1 MPVAGER
8 TRGSVPG
15 QGGRARITV
24 RPGARSMRG
33 RTPFAVLVVAL
44 LSAGLLGLLML
55 NTALNEGSF
64 TLARLKKQTTEAT
77 DRQQTLQQQIAEQ
90 SAPDALEQRA
100 RALGMVPGGDP
111 AFLNPDGTVTG
122 TAKPAQDKPPVPRP
136 SSADPSASASA
147 SGSGAP
153 AAEPTADPTAS
164 GSASGSAQPGAGA
177 SPADPG
183 IDLAPAPPASPS
195 AGAQR

>member
-1 MPVAGER
+1 
-8 TRGSVPG
+8 
-15 QGGRARITV
+15 
-24 RPGARSMRG
+24 MRG

-64 TLARLKKQTTEAT
+64 TLSRLKKQTTEAT
-77 DRQQTLQQQIAEQ
+77 DQQQTLQQQIARQ
-90 SAPDALEQRA
+90 SAPDALEQQA

-122 TAKPAQDKPPVPRP
+122 KAVPAEDAPPVPRP
-136 SSADPSASASA
+136 STAAPSAS
-147 SGSGAP
+147 GP
-153 AAEPTADPTAS
+153 ATP
-164 GSASGSAQPGAGA
+164 GA

-183 IDLAPAPPASPS
+183 IDLAPAPPVGSAPGASGSPSPGPSGSPS

>member
-33 RTPFAVLVVAL
+33 RTPFAVLVVTL

-64 TLARLKKQTTEAT
+64 TLSRLKKQTTEGT
-77 DRQQTLQQQIAEQ
+77 DQQQTLQQQIAEQ
-90 SAPDALEQRA
+90 SAPDALERRA
-100 RALGMVPGGDP
+100 RELGMVAGGDP

-122 TAKPAQDKPPVPRP
+122 TAKPAEDKPPVPRP
-136 SSADPSASASA
+136 STAAPSDPAAAASPGASAS
-147 SGSGAP
+147 
-153 AAEPTADPTAS
+153 
-164 GSASGSAQPGAGA
+164 PG
-177 SPADPG
+177 DPG
-183 IDLAPAPPASPS
+183 IDLAPAPPASAAPPASGSPS

>member
-1 MPVAGER
+1 
-8 TRGSVPG
+8 
-15 QGGRARITV
+15 
-24 RPGARSMRG
+24 MRG

-77 DRQQTLQQQIAEQ
+77 DQQQTLQQQIAQQ
-90 SAPDALEQRA
+90 SAPDALEQQA

-122 TAKPAQDKPPVPRP
+122 KAQPAEDEPPVPRP
-136 SSADPSASASA
+136 SAADPSASASGPA
-147 SGSGAP
+147 S
-153 AAEPTADPTAS
+153 
-164 GSASGSAQPGAGA
+164 PGAG
-177 SPADPG
+177 PADPG
-183 IDLAPAPPASPS
+183 IDLAPAPPAGSAPGPSGSPAPGPSGSPS

>member
-1 MPVAGER
+1 
-8 TRGSVPG
+8 
-15 QGGRARITV
+15 
-24 RPGARSMRG
+24 MRG

-64 TLARLKKQTTEAT
+64 TLSRLKKQTTEAT
-77 DRQQTLQQQIAEQ
+77 DQQQTLQQQIAQQ
-90 SAPDALEQRA
+90 SAPDALERRA
-100 RALGMVPGGDP
+100 RELGMVPGGDP
-111 AFLNPDGTVTG
+111 AFLNPDGTVNG

-136 SSADPSASASA
+136 STAAPSAA
-147 SGSGAP
+147 GSPDP
-153 AAEPTADPTAS
+153 AAS
-164 GSASGSAQPGAGA
+164 GSASPSPGA

-183 IDLAPAPPASPS
+183 IDLAPAPPPGAQPGAQAGPSGSPS

>member
-1 MPVAGER
+1 
-8 TRGSVPG
+8 
-15 QGGRARITV
+15 
-24 RPGARSMRG
+24 MRG

-64 TLARLKKQTTEAT
+64 TLSKLRKQTTEAT
-77 DRQQTLQQQIAEQ
+77 DQQQTLQQQIAEQ
-90 SAPDALEQRA
+90 SAPDALERRA
-100 RALGMVPGGDP
+100 RELGMVPGGDP

-122 TAKPAQDKPPVPRP
+122 KAKPAEDKPPVPRP
-136 SSADPSASASA
+136 STADPSASAGATGSPQPSPGA
-147 SGSGAP
+147 SG
-153 AAEPTADPTAS
+153 
-164 GSASGSAQPGAGA
+164 

-183 IDLAPAPPASPS
+183 IDLAPAPPAGPSGSPS

>member
-1 MPVAGER
+1 
-8 TRGSVPG
+8 
-15 QGGRARITV
+15 
-24 RPGARSMRG
+24 MRG

-64 TLARLKKQTTEAT
+64 TLARLRKQTTEAT
-77 DRQQTLQQQIAEQ
+77 DQQQTLQQQIAQQ

-111 AFLNPDGTVTG
+111 AFLNPDGSVTG
-122 TAKPAQDKPPVPRP
+122 KAKPAEDKPPVPRP
-136 SSADPSASASA
+136 SAADPSAAVS
-147 SGSGAP
+147 AP
-153 AAEPTADPTAS
+153 AASGPAS
-164 GSASGSAQPGAGA
+164 PGAGA
-177 SPADPG
+177 NPADPG
-183 IDLAPAPPASPS
+183 IDLAPAPPVSPSPGPSGSPS

>member
-8 TRGSVPG
+8 TRGRVPG

-33 RTPFAVLVVAL
+33 RTPFAVLVVTL

-64 TLARLKKQTTEAT
+64 TLSRLRKQTTEAT
-77 DRQQTLQQQIAEQ
+77 DQQQSLQQEIAAQ

-100 RALGMVPGGDP
+100 RDLGMVPGGDP
-111 AFLNPDGTVTG
+111 VFLGADGSVTG
-122 TAKPAQDKPPVPRP
+122 KPKAAEDNPPVPR
-136 SSADPSASASA
+136 SSADPWQRPAA
-147 SGSGAP
+147 SGSP
-153 AAEPTADPTAS
+153 
-164 GSASGSAQPGAGA
+164 
-177 SPADPG
+177 SPAGSPSPGDPG
-183 IDLAPAPPASPS
+183 IELAPAPPASPS
-195 AGAQR
+195 PGAQR

>member
-1 MPVAGER
+1 
-8 TRGSVPG
+8 
-15 QGGRARITV
+15 
-24 RPGARSMRG
+24 MRG

-64 TLARLKKQTTEAT
+64 TLSRLKRQTTEAT
-77 DRQQTLQQQIAEQ
+77 DQQQTLQQQIAQQ
-90 SAPDALEQRA
+90 SAPDALEQQA

-122 TAKPAQDKPPVPRP
+122 KAEPAEDEPPVPRP
-136 SSADPSASASA
+136 STADPSASAA
-147 SGSGAP
+147 
-153 AAEPTADPTAS
+153 
-164 GSASGSAQPGAGA
+164 GSASPGAGA

-183 IDLAPAPPASPS
+183 IDLAPAPPAGAAPGPSGSPSPGPSAGPSGSPS

>member
-1 MPVAGER
+1 M
-8 TRGSVPG
+8 
-15 QGGRARITV
+15 TV

-55 NTALNEGSF
+55 NTALNEGAF
-64 TLARLKKQTTEAT
+64 TLSRLKKQTTEAT
-77 DRQQTLQQQIAEQ
+77 DQQQTLQQQIAEQ
-90 SAPDALEQRA
+90 SAPDALERRA
-100 RALGMVPGGDP
+100 RELGMVPGGDP

-122 TAKPAQDKPPVPRP
+122 KGRPAEDRPPVPRP
-136 SSADPSASASA
+136 SAAPSASADPS
-147 SGSGAP
+147 
-153 AAEPTADPTAS
+153 AS
-164 GSASGSAQPGAGA
+164 GSASGSASPSPGAG
-177 SPADPG
+177 PADPG